1 MTKSLSDKTG
11 LHLETQA
18 LSALSHPLLGRTTAF
33 VLCVAMLFALL
44 AGVVEALYLAQQ
56 ETVSS
61 VEQLA
66 LIFIVVGLAAMFGLL
81 IIFPGKYIGKIAL
94 AIFAGAIVYIFTML
108 ISALFLDHNAAR
120 SLHTVLWFHPAFA
133 AVTLT
138 QPAKIAQGACWLVI
152 ALLLGVIIY
161 FGAVYGGSL
170 LQSTVVVNHW
180 IIILSL
186 GASATL
192 LHGLSVYRESLGA
205 DRARVEVLQQSE
217 STLREEV
224 RAKEQARADL
234 EQANAVVA
242 SFLDNM
248 SHELRTPLNAIIG
261 FSELI
266 HGELFGALE
275 NEKYKEYSGDIL
287 DSGQHLLGLVNNLLY
302 FSQLSAG
309 KVALNQNDLD
319 PDVLLKDAA
328 NTHEIISRRAE
339 VEIIVDAADNPILI
353 ADQNGVMRMLLALLD
368 NAVKFSKPGGKV
380 YLKAQRREDGACEI
394 SIRDTGMGIPK
405 AELGA
410 IFTPFRKGQESE
422 QNARPGTGMGLAMAK
437 IMMDLH
443 GGSIAIDSVKG
454 KGTSVTLVFP
464 AHASAHTDVCAA
476 Q

>member
-11 LHLETQA
+11 LHLETQS

-81 IIFPGKYIGKIAL
+81 IIFPGKYIDQIAL

-234 EQANAVVA
+234 E
-242 SFLDNM
+242 
-248 SHELRTPLNAIIG
+248 
-261 FSELI
+261 
-266 HGELFGALE
+266 
-275 NEKYKEYSGDIL
+275 
-287 DSGQHLLGLVNNLLY
+287 
-302 FSQLSAG
+302 
-309 KVALNQNDLD
+309 
-319 PDVLLKDAA
+319 
-328 NTHEIISRRAE
+328 
-339 VEIIVDAADNPILI
+339 
-353 ADQNGVMRMLLALLD
+353 
-368 NAVKFSKPGGKV
+368 
-380 YLKAQRREDGACEI
+380 
-394 SIRDTGMGIPK
+394 
-405 AELGA
+405 
-410 IFTPFRKGQESE
+410 
-422 QNARPGTGMGLAMAK
+422 
-437 IMMDLH
+437 
-443 GGSIAIDSVKG
+443 
-454 KGTSVTLVFP
+454 
-464 AHASAHTDVCAA
+464 
-476 Q
+476 

>member
-1 MTKSLSDKTG
+1 
-11 LHLETQA
+11 
-18 LSALSHPLLGRTTAF
+18 
-33 VLCVAMLFALL
+33 
-44 AGVVEALYLAQQ
+44 
-56 ETVSS
+56 
-61 VEQLA
+61 
-66 LIFIVVGLAAMFGLL
+66 
-81 IIFPGKYIGKIAL
+81 
-94 AIFAGAIVYIFTML
+94 
-108 ISALFLDHNAAR
+108 
-120 SLHTVLWFHPAFA
+120 
-133 AVTLT
+133 
-138 QPAKIAQGACWLVI
+138 
-152 ALLLGVIIY
+152 
-161 FGAVYGGSL
+161 
-170 LQSTVVVNHW
+170 
-180 IIILSL
+180 
-186 GASATL
+186 
-192 LHGLSVYRESLGA
+192 
-205 DRARVEVLQQSE
+205 
-217 STLREEV
+217 
-224 RAKEQARADL
+224 
-234 EQANAVVA
+234 
-242 SFLDNM
+242 M